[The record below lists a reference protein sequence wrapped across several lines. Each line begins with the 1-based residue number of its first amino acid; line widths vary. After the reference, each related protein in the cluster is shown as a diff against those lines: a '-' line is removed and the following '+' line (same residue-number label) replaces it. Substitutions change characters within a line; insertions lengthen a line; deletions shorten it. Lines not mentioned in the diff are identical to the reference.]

1 MRLEALT
8 GGDRTAV
15 SAVLELAGQIL
26 YGAPSGREGPA
37 TPARRPIGAGVFFG
51 PKRHPASHSGDP
63 GLNRLFPF
71 QPVAAKDISEVMVF
85 SANEILDMA
94 IRLEKNGEAVYRAAL
109 EKVRDPDLSL
119 LLEWMADEE
128 VRHARWFSNMRSKLI
143 LESPDPQTEK
153 IGRDML
159 DNLMAGQSFSL
170 EEVDF
175 SRIDHINAM
184 LATFIEFETDTI
196 LFYQMLEA
204 FIQEEPV
211 LAELKK
217 IVAEEERH
225 IEKLKTL
232 RHREA
237 PAASAG

>member
-1 MRLEALT
+1 
-8 GGDRTAV
+8 
-15 SAVLELAGQIL
+15 
-26 YGAPSGREGPA
+26 
-37 TPARRPIGAGVFFG
+37 
-51 PKRHPASHSGDP
+51 
-63 GLNRLFPF
+63 
-71 QPVAAKDISEVMVF
+71 MVF